1 MENQKVERVERA
13 ENIFIRQCQERER
26 ERRRKRRHRI
36 ILFRRTAAAVILV
49 GIIVAVVLLFRGLII
64 NISTAVSRDA
74 TAERSVVE
82 QSVIE
87 QSVVENSAVPETV
100 DTIIIH
106 TEVLHDIPETDL
118 EAPFNQMSADWED
131 EDLNGWW
138 RYSIPKDYQLTG
150 GYLPDLVQ
158 VYLYRLCKDND
169 IRYPLAL
176 ALIEVESGYQY
187 DVLSATNDI
196 GYMQVNYKWQKDK
209 MEGMTEKAL
218 YNPYV
223 NIRIGMEY
231 LKELKEIFDTESG
244 MLTGYKYGPG
254 GAMSRCFND
263 RTVSSPYAEKIM
275 ERADEIEEELK
286 SREQEVKG
294 GLSDATCD

>member
-1 MENQKVERVERA
+1 MENQKVERVEKV

-64 NISTAVSRDA
+64 SISTAVSRDA
-74 TAERSVVE
+74 TVE
-82 QSVIE
+82 TTDTEAIVIR
-87 QSVVENSAVPETV
+87 
-100 DTIIIH
+100 
-106 TEVLHDIPETDL
+106 TEVLNDEPDTDNL
-118 EAPFNQMSADWED
+118 EAPFNRMSADWGGN
-131 EDLNGWW
+131 DLIGWW
-138 RYSIPKDYQLTG
+138 RYTIPNGYARCG

-158 VYLYRLCKDND
+158 VYIYRLCKQYE
-169 IRYPLAL
+169 IRYPLVL
-176 ALIEVESGYQY
+176 ALIEAESGYRY
-187 DVLSATNDI
+187 DVVSATNDI

-209 MEGMTEKAL
+209 MEGMSEKAL

-231 LKELKEIFDTESG
+231 LAELKEIFNTEEG

-275 ERADEIEEELK
+275 ERADEIEEEL
-286 SREQEVKG
+286 SAREKEARG
-294 GLSDATCD
+294 ETGNATCD